1 MKNCPGFLV
10 LCLLIYGGCAA
21 SEKAPEA
28 PIESRSLGD
37 LSGPWQLFVDDHLVE
52 TKKGLIRTYHPF
64 EKYSGNPV
72 LTGDKPWED
81 YRVFVYGTVLPHE
94 EGPGYR
100 LWYHA
105 SADGYLNL
113 YATSQDGIN
122 WDKPNLGL
130 VEREGIPEENNLIF
144 WRSKEDHMPQ
154 VIHTPWEPDPQKRYK
169 LINYDYGRTPPD
181 HMTSGFWAAY
191 SPDGIRWTE
200 VEKNPVLVDPG
211 DVGNFVWDPHTERYL
226 GYPKTFAPVR
236 GYRRRSVGFT
246 STTDSEKWPPAE
258 LILVPDEVDDR
269 WVTRDGQHTDLYG
282 LSGFAY
288 ESTYL
293 GFLWIFRIEDGKNEG
308 RIFAELVSSHD
319 GIHWVRQEG
328 ERPPILPLGEAGSWD
343 QAVVVTLN
351 QPMVEGDTIRLYYGG
366 TNDYH
371 TGGGKAAIGLA
382 TLRKDGFASL
392 DAGSEMGTVTTR
404 PLIGSDGELRLN
416 TAVNGGWVKVEVLD
430 RQGNVIDG
438 YSRDDCDPISADT
451 VNQKVTWGSR
461 SELPETNDSLRFRF
475 LLVNAA
481 LYSFMAGEKVRP
493 EATNPPLEI
502 SFSFDK
508 DAGTTATDGASRDGL
523 QQARFHNRVRVAPDP
538 DPSAQGGS
546 ALHFEGDGNTLD
558 TFEILGT
565 SHLGTQF
572 SLAARMRTE
581 ERRLTRLFSTH
592 RGSGV
597 PVTGELIFDVNPS
610 VGTLSLTL
618 NGQRVQS
625 GLRFFRDGR
634 YHHFAATHDRG
645 EVKLY
650 LDGSE
655 VASERIRAGTMHLY
669 YDGSIIDLRRASGSS
684 SEVGIHLAA
693 NLRVGEDQGGRFITY
708 RDKVTAAPNNQL
720 QGWVDDILVVRR
732 VLSGEEIA
740 ALSGRPDR

>member
-1 MKNCPGFLV
+1 MVNRLGV
-10 LCLLIYGGCAA
+10 LALLLLIDGGCTA
-21 SEKAPEA
+21 SEEA
-28 PIESRSLGD
+28 SKTPPESRSLGD

-72 LTGDKPWED
+72 LTGDRPWEED
-81 YRVFVYGTVLPHE
+81 RVFVYGTLLPAE
-94 EGPGYR
+94 EGTGYR

-105 SADGYLNL
+105 SADGYLSL

-122 WDKPNLGL
+122 WDRPNLGL
-130 VEREGIPEENNLIF
+130 VKRDGIPENNLFF

-191 SPDGIRWTE
+191 SPDGLHWTE
-200 VEKNPVLVDPG
+200 VEENPVLVDPG
-211 DVGNFVWDPHTERYL
+211 DVGNFVWDPHAERYL

-236 GYRRRSVGFT
+236 GYRRRCVGFT
-246 STTDSEKWPPAE
+246 STTDFEKWPPAE
-258 LILVPDEVDDR
+258 LILVPDEIDDR
-269 WVTRDGQHTDLYG
+269 WVTEDGQHTDLYG

-293 GFLWIFRIEDGKNEG
+293 GFLWIFRIEDGKNKG

-328 ERPPILPLGEAGSWD
+328 ERPPILPLGAAGSWD

-404 PLIGSDGELRLN
+404 PLIGSGGELHLN
-416 TAVNGGWVKVEVLD
+416 TNASRGWVKVEVLD
-430 RQGNVIDG
+430 GEGRVIEG
-438 YSRDDCDPISADT
+438 YGRDDCDPISADA

-461 SELPETNDSLRFRF
+461 SELPEAKGSRRFRF
-475 LLVNAA
+475 LLANAA
-481 LYSFMAGEKVRP
+481 LYSFMAGERVKLESPHPPV
-493 EATNPPLEI
+493 EA
-502 SFSFDK
+502 SFGFDE
-508 DAGTTATDGASRDGL
+508 DEGTRATDGASDDGL
-523 QQARFHNRVRVAPDP
+523 QQARFHNEVRVAPDP
-538 DPSAQGGS
+538 DPSAAGGS
-546 ALHFEGDGNTLD
+546 ALHFTGDGATLD
-558 TFEILGT
+558 TFEIVGT

-572 SLAARMRTE
+572 TLAARMRTE
-581 ERRLTRLFSTH
+581 NQKLARLFSTH

-625 GLRFFRDGR
+625 RPHFFRDGR

-650 LDGSE
+650 LDGNE
-655 VASERIRAGTMHLY
+655 VAAERIRAGTMHLY
-669 YDGSIIDLRRASGSS
+669 YDGSSIDLRRPQGSS
-684 SEVGIHLAA
+684 SEAGIHLAA

-708 RDKVTAAPNNQL
+708 RDKVTTGPDNQL

-732 VLSGEEIA
+732 VLDAEEIA
-740 ALSGRPDR
+740 ALGSRPDR

>member
-1 MKNCPGFLV
+1 MDPL
-10 LCLLIYGGCAA
+10 A
-21 SEKAPEA
+21 SP
-28 PIESRSLGD
+28 SLGD

-52 TKKGLIRTYHPF
+52 TKEGLIRTYHSF

-72 LTGDKPWED
+72 LRGDRPWEED
-81 YRVFVYGTVLPHE
+81 RVFVYGTVLPDE

-113 YATSQDGIN
+113 YATSEDGIN
-122 WDKPNLGL
+122 WDRPNLGL
-130 VEREGIPEENNLIF
+130 VERDGIPENNLIF

-154 VIHTPWEPDPQKRYK
+154 VIHTPWELDPQKRYK

-191 SPDGIRWTE
+191 SADGINWTE
-200 VEKNPVLVDPG
+200 VEENPVLVDPG
-211 DVGNFVWDPHTERYL
+211 DVGNFVWDPHAERYL

-236 GYRRRSVGFT
+236 GYRRRCVGFT
-246 STTDSEKWPPAE
+246 STTDFEKWPPAE

-269 WVTRDGQHTDLYG
+269 WVTEDGQHTDLYG
-282 LSGFAY
+282 LSAFAY

-293 GFLWIFRIEDGKNEG
+293 GFLWIFRIEDGSNGG
-308 RIFAELVSSHD
+308 RIFVELVSSDD
-319 GIHWVRQEG
+319 GIHWARQEG
-328 ERPPILPLGEAGSWD
+328 ERPPILPVGEAGSWD
-343 QAVVVTLN
+343 QAMVTTLN
-351 QPMVEGDTIRLYYGG
+351 QPLVEGDEIRLYYGG
-366 TNDYH
+366 FTDYH
-371 TGGGKAAIGLA
+371 TGEGKGAIGLA

-404 PLIGSDGELRLN
+404 PLLGSEEELRLN
-416 TAVNGGWVKVEVLD
+416 TDASEGWVKVEVLD
-430 RQGNVIDG
+430 SEGNVIEG
-438 YSRDDCDPISADT
+438 YGQDDCDPISSDAMD
-451 VNQKVTWGSR
+451 QKVTWGSR
-461 SELPETNDSLRFRF
+461 SELPQTNGSLRFRF
-475 LLVNAA
+475 LLVNAV
-481 LYSFMAGEKVRP
+481 LYSFMAGERVRLDTP
-493 EATNPPLEI
+493 NPPLKA
-502 SFSFDK
+502 SFSFD
-508 DAGTTATDGASRDGL
+508 DDEGTTATDGATDDGL
-523 QQARFHNRVRVAPDP
+523 QQARLHNRVLVAPDP

-546 ALHFEGDGNTLD
+546 ALHFGGDGDTLD

-572 SLAARMRTE
+572 SLAARMRIDQ
-581 ERRLTRLFSTH
+581 RPLVRLFSTY

-625 GLRFFRDGR
+625 RPRFFRDGR

-650 LDGSE
+650 LDGNE
-655 VASERIRAGTMHLY
+655 VASEQIRAGTIHLY
-669 YDGSIIDLRRASGSS
+669 YDGSIIDLRRAPGSS
-684 SEVGIHLAA
+684 SEAGIHLAA

-708 RDKVTAAPNNQL
+708 RDKVTAAPDNQVR
-720 QGWVDDILVVRR
+720 GWVDDILVMRK
-732 VLSGEEIA
+732 VLSAEEIA
-740 ALSGRPDR
+740 ALNSRSDR

>member
-1 MKNCPGFLV
+1 MLNRPGILALF
-10 LCLLIYGGCAA
+10 LLIYGGCAA
-21 SEKAPEA
+21 SEEA
-28 PIESRSLGD
+28 PKTPVESRSLGD
-37 LSGPWQLFVDDHLVE
+37 LSGPWQLFVDDYLVE
-52 TKKGLIRTYHPF
+52 TRKGLIRTYHPF

-72 LTGDKPWED
+72 LRGDRPWEED
-81 YRVFVYGTVLPHE
+81 RVFVYGTLLPAE
-94 EGPGYR
+94 EGTGYR

-122 WDKPNLGL
+122 WDRPNLGL
-130 VEREGIPEENNLIF
+130 VKRDGIPENNLFF

-191 SPDGIRWTE
+191 SPDGLHWTE
-200 VEKNPVLVDPG
+200 VEENPVLVDPG
-211 DVGNFVWDPHTERYL
+211 DVGNFVWDPHAERYL

-236 GYRRRSVGFT
+236 GYRRRCVGFT
-246 STTDSEKWPPAE
+246 STTDFEKWPPAE

-269 WVTRDGQHTDLYG
+269 WVTEDGQHTDLYG

-371 TGGGKAAIGLA
+371 TGGGKSAIGLA

-404 PLIGSDGELRLN
+404 SLIGSGGELHLN
-416 TAVNGGWVKVEVLD
+416 INASGGSIRVEVLD
-430 RQGNVIDG
+430 GQGSVIEG
-438 YSRDDCDPISADT
+438 YGRDDCDPISADA

-461 SELPETNDSLRFRF
+461 SELPEATGSRRFRF

-481 LYSFMAGEKVRP
+481 LYSFMAGERVQLESP
-493 EATNPPLEI
+493 HPPVEA
-502 SFSFDK
+502 SFSFDE
-508 DAGTTATDGASRDGL
+508 DEGTSATDGASDDGL
-523 QQARFHNRVRVAPDP
+523 QQARFHNGVRVTPDP
-538 DPSAQGGS
+538 DPWAAGGS
-546 ALHFEGDGNTLD
+546 ALHFTGDGETLD
-558 TFEILGT
+558 TFEIVGT

-572 SLAARMRTE
+572 TLAARMRTE
-581 ERRLTRLFSTH
+581 NQKLARLFSTH

-625 GLRFFRDGR
+625 RPRFFRNGR

-650 LDGSE
+650 LDGNE
-655 VASERIRAGTMHLY
+655 VAAERIRAGTMHLY
-669 YDGSIIDLRRASGSS
+669 YDGSSIDLRRPQGSS
-684 SEVGIHLAA
+684 SEAGIHLAA

-708 RDKVTAAPNNQL
+708 RDKVTAGPDNQL

-732 VLSGEEIA
+732 VLDAEEIA
-740 ALSGRPDR
+740 ALNGRPGR